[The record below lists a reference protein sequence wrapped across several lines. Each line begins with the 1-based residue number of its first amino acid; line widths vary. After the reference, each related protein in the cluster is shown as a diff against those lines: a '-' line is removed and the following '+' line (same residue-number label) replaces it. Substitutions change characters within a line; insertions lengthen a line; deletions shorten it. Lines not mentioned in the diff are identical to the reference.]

1 MVVALTAKSIVPLA
15 RQRVVEV
22 ADLYNRLCDSSH
34 KIHRHRLPCRE
45 AETEGL
51 ARLAQS
57 NK

>member
-51 ARLAQS
+51 QHRT
-57 NK
+57 N